1 MHAGGLCTLRSL
13 RRRAVRGRALYG
25 RARIVWAHTHCVADA
40 WALARA
46 RPAHPMPPSRHPAQ
60 AGDVLVFARLPEG
73 RYAIAGRQGTKDDVS
88 RKPPT
93 RRAPSGGGA
102 ASDGSPAGGGGEPN
116 AAPSKRRRSR
126 GGESLKAKRLKAK
139 QAAQEVG
146 WGGREAMALPALCSP
161 AHHLQTRWQACSACH
176 ASIHHAC
183 DAAPWVGWGAQL
195 QWFGVALPSPRGLE
209 SGSDGAGFAP
219 TALGCR
225 CWGSNA
231 WSRSRPLRQSATSG
245 RALQKLGAASE
256 ALGAAASAWA
266 PAAGAVPATIPHLL
280 PHQLPRWVQVQ
291 SMMGYWSGQSL
302 PVRRD
307 GVFRAAPPS
316 AGAEAGD
323 RVVAQYGAWSAIV
336 WLGGELFQARRG
348 CWLWRVAGGTGAG

>member
-1 MHAGGLCTLRSL
+1 MGGTLLFEKVLTSSDVNGTGRLVIPKSQAEAHFPPLEEPAGTALQLEDSQ
-13 RRRAVRGRALYG
+13 GRHHSFRFHFWANAQSRMYLLEGSKPVLAQYG
-25 RARIVWAHTHCVADA
+25 
-40 WALARA
+40 
-46 RPAHPMPPSRHPAQ
+46 MQ

-139 QAAQEVG
+139 QAAQEV
-146 WGGREAMALPALCSP
+146 
-161 AHHLQTRWQACSACH
+161 
-176 ASIHHAC
+176 
-183 DAAPWVGWGAQL
+183 
-195 QWFGVALPSPRGLE
+195 
-209 SGSDGAGFAP
+209 
-219 TALGCR
+219 
-225 CWGSNA
+225 
-231 WSRSRPLRQSATSG
+231 
-245 RALQKLGAASE
+245 
-256 ALGAAASAWA
+256 
-266 PAAGAVPATIPHLL
+266 
-280 PHQLPRWVQVQ
+280 Q

-336 WLGGELFQARRG
+336 WLGGELFQAFFDTLEAADAALEAALQAQQRPA
-348 CWLWRVAGGTGAG
+348 VAAARAPRSRSGSRPTKQQLLQRQLLQQQQQQKMEGQQEGQQAEQQQQQEQGGKQQEQQQPKQEPQEVPSAEKRKQQDAGAATAAEPAGPN